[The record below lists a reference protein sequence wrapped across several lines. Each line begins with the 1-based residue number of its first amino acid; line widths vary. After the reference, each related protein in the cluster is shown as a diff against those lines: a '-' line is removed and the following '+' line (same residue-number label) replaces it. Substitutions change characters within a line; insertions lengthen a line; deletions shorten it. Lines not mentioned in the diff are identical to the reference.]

1 MVKQER
7 ALRTRNALIA
17 AAAEDFSR
25 LGYSPSSLLSISRH
39 AGVTSGALHFHFP
52 TKVALASAVM
62 AAASQRLHQIVERCE
77 KRIPPGGAL
86 QLLVDAGHEL
96 VQQLREDA
104 VLRAGFDLEGDPG
117 CPRGVGEVRRHWHQW
132 VQATLQC
139 AEEAGQLR
147 PGVSVEQVASAVFVC
162 TVGIQMLGRRDTQW
176 VSRRTLSRF
185 WYLVLP
191 RIAAGEG
198 ELDAAGTC

>member
-7 ALRTRNALIA
+7 AVRTRNALIT

-25 LGYSPSSLLSISRH
+25 MGYSPSSLLSISRH

-62 AAASQRLHQIVERCE
+62 TAAVQRLHGIVERCE
-77 KRIPPGGAL
+77 KRMPEGAVL
-86 QLLVDAGHEL
+86 QLLIDAGHEL
-96 VQQLREDA
+96 VQQLRDDV

-117 CPRGVGEVRRHWHQW
+117 CPQGVGEVRAHWYRW
-132 VQATLQC
+132 VQATLESAQ
-139 AEEAGQLR
+139 EAGELR
-147 PGVSVEQVASAVFVC
+147 QGLSVEHVASAVFVC
-162 TVGIQMLGRRDTQW
+162 TVGIQMLGRRDAKW
-176 VSRRTLSRF
+176 VSRRTLTRF

-191 RIAAGEG
+191 RIAVGEDG
-198 ELDAAGTC
+198 LDAAGSG